1 MRRTDAVAA
10 VPLKRRR
17 GLAEQHTV
25 PDSNLA
31 TARPTDSRTELR
43 SRVAGQA
50 VMAELLRQQ
59 QARAPRSLA
68 ARILGRS
75 PLTAESVPWFRGA
88 LGERR
93 VGELLGR
100 LDSSWRV
107 LHAVPVG
114 AKGSDIDH
122 VVIGPGGVFTINTKN
137 HAGQDVWVAN
147 RTFMINGRRTP
158 HIRVAEHEAERAAA
172 ALTAAVGVPVAVKP
186 IIAVVDPRKL
196 IVRELPATVQ
206 VLPSGQLLRW
216 LRTRTAVLSE
226 RDVDVLSAAAAQ
238 PAIWSAKPVPDEDP
252 SAVAAAFRDVEDQV
266 RSARR
271 AQGAWTLGTVATAV
285 VGVLTVGQGMAE
297 HVLSV
302 AGSLL
307 P

>member
-1 MRRTDAVAA
+1 
-10 VPLKRRR
+10 
-17 GLAEQHTV
+17 
-25 PDSNLA
+25 
-31 TARPTDSRTELR
+31 
-43 SRVAGQA
+43 
-50 VMAELLRQQ
+50 MAELLRQQ
-59 QARAPRSLA
+59 RARAPRSLP

-75 PLTAESVPWFRGA
+75 PLTAYSAPWFRGA

-114 AKGSDIDH
+114 VKGSDIDH

-137 HAGQDVWVAN
+137 HSGQDVWVAN

-158 HIRVAEHEAERAAA
+158 HIRAAEHEAERAAK
-172 ALTAAVGVPVAVKP
+172 ALTAAVGFPVAVKP
-186 IIAVVDPRKL
+186 VIAVVDPKKL
-196 IVRELPATVQ
+196 IVRELPARVQ
-206 VLPSGQLLRW
+206 VVTSGQLVRW

-226 RDVDVLSAAAAQ
+226 HDVELLSAAAAQ
-238 PAIWSAKPVPDEDP
+238 PRIWSPKPTPDEDP
-252 SAVAAAFRDVEDQV
+252 AAVAAAFRDVENQV

-271 AQGAWTLGTVATAV
+271 AQGAWTLGTAATAV
-285 VGVLTVGQGMAE
+285 VAALTVGHGTVD
-297 HVLSV
+297 HVLSI